1 MLTNISTQSEVL
13 EFFTKWLDK
22 EYPALTDD
30 DVLYNRLILASA
42 DDIIAD
48 DVDYW
53 SNTSVKTLYKAAH
66 SKLIG
71 E

>member
-1 MLTNISTQSEVL
+1 MLTGISSKEEVL
-13 EFFTKWLDK
+13 GFFAKWLDK

-30 DVLYNRLILASA
+30 DVLYSRLILASA

-53 SNTSVKTLYKAAH
+53 SNTSVKTLYQAAH
-66 SKLIG
+66 NKLIG

>member
-1 MLTNISTQSEVL
+1 MLSGISPQSEVL
-13 EFFTKWLDK
+13 EFFTKWLEK

-48 DVDYW
+48 DLDYW
-53 SNTSVKTLYKAAH
+53 SNTSVKTLYQAAH
-66 SKLIG
+66 SKLIN